1 MKMKHPPVRDMRIQH
16 AQYLKRNPNDATFRN
31 ITALKKRVTKLE
43 QRLAKLTRKPAK
55 RTQP

>member
-43 QRLAKLTRKPAK
+43 QRVRTLAARK
-55 RTQP
+55 RT

>member
-16 AQYLKRNPNDATFRN
+16 ALYMKRNPNDATFRN

-43 QRLAKLTRKPAK
+43 QRVRKLAAWK
-55 RTQP
+55 RT